1 MHSPP
6 PYRWV
11 RARATLYPNALILAW
26 IVPGGGHA
34 VVTLDLVNCTEV
46 RSVPSP
52 LHRDAIDDIGS
63 IAARAQSAE
72 EDVGEGERLADH
84 FNLSILTDWKDLA
97 RRMQGSA

>member
-1 MHSPP
+1 
-6 PYRWV
+6 
-11 RARATLYPNALILAW
+11 
-26 IVPGGGHA
+26 
-34 VVTLDLVNCTEV
+34 
-46 RSVPSP
+46 VPSP